1 MSQDVYL
8 EIVFAYC
15 KEFNIR
21 LEQNILRSQALEW
34 SITRGARSGRVAWQ
48 FIQDIASKQK
58 VKIN

>member
-15 KEFNIR
+15 KEFNIK
-21 LEQNILRSQALEW
+21 LEHNILRSQALEW